1 MPYIEQELFS
11 IFARCVTITIIE
23 VFPPVPGGMHTI
35 LRFEGYPAWPV
46 VWYNLPRILRI
57 FRNEDTLRVVR
68 KAGKVSTLP
77 KKSLLDTIT
86 QKMVESQLWRSI
98 FRHGYPDT
106 PLNQS
111 LVMMGNVFLHL
122 HPVKISRRAMKVTYT
137 WCMGGIS
144 FFLFLLLTITG
155 VFLMF
160 FYVPDTTLAYQN
172 INQLSSAVS
181 FGHLVRNMH
190 RWAAHLMV
198 VSVTC
203 HMIRVFYHGA
213 YKPPREFNWVV
224 GVLLFFVTLFLS
236 FTGYLLPWDQIA
248 IWAITVGTNL
258 APYTPLIGDFAQKL
272 IVAGPS
278 VSQATLVRFYVG
290 HVIFLP
296 LLAALLMAV
305 HFWRIRKDGGV
316 AGPPPPSRREI
327 EAQAERA
334 AIGSARS

>member
-1 MPYIEQELFS
+1 
-11 IFARCVTITIIE
+11 
-23 VFPPVPGGMHTI
+23 
-35 LRFEGYPAWPV
+35 
-46 VWYNLPRILRI
+46 
-57 FRNEDTLRVVR
+57 
-68 KAGKVSTLP
+68 VSSVP
-77 KKSLLDTIT
+77 KKSLLDTLT
-86 QKMVESQLWRSI
+86 QKIVESQVWRSL

-122 HPVKISRRAMKVTYT
+122 HPVKVSRQAMKITYT

-160 FYVPDTTLAYQN
+160 YYVPDTSTAYAN
-172 INQLSSAVS
+172 IQQLSTVVS

-198 VSVTC
+198 VSVTL

-258 APYTPLIGDFAQKL
+258 APYTPLLGSTVYKILVG
-272 IVAGPS
+272 GSS
-278 VSQATLVRFYVG
+278 VGQATLIRFYVG
-290 HVIFLP
+290 HVILLP
-296 LLAALLMAV
+296 LAGALLMAV
-305 HFWRIRKDGGV
+305 HFWRIRKDGGE
-316 AGPPPPSRREI
+316 AGPPPPSRREL
-327 EAQAERA
+327 EARAERA
-334 AIGSARS
+334 RERAAVTAGTQQ

>member
-1 MPYIEQELFS
+1 MS
-11 IFARCVTITIIE
+11 
-23 VFPPVPGGMHTI
+23 
-35 LRFEGYPAWPV
+35 
-46 VWYNLPRILRI
+46 
-57 FRNEDTLRVVR
+57 
-68 KAGKVSTLP
+68 SLP
-77 KKSLLDTIT
+77 KKSLLDTLT
-86 QKMVESQLWRSI
+86 QKLVESQVWRSI

-122 HPVKISRRAMKVTYT
+122 HPVKVSRQAMKITYT

-160 FYVPDTTLAYQN
+160 YYVPDTNQAYQN
-172 INQLSSAVS
+172 INQLSTAVS
-181 FGHLVRNMH
+181 FGHLTRNMH

-198 VSVTC
+198 VSVTL

-213 YKPPREFNWVV
+213 YKPPREFNWVI
-224 GVLLFFVTLFLS
+224 GVLLFLVTLFLS

-258 APYTPLIGDFAQKL
+258 APYTPILGDPVYKVL
-272 IVAGPS
+272 VAGS
-278 VSQATLVRFYVG
+278 AVTQSTLVRFYVG

-296 LLAALLMAV
+296 LIAALLMAI
-305 HFWRIRKDGGV
+305 HFWRIRKDGGA
-316 AGPPPPSRREI
+316 AGPPPPSRREL
-327 EAQAERA
+327 EARAERVA
-334 AIGSARS
+334 AGSTQQ

>member
-1 MPYIEQELFS
+1 MS
-11 IFARCVTITIIE
+11 SV
-23 VFPPVPGGMHTI
+23 
-35 LRFEGYPAWPV
+35 
-46 VWYNLPRILRI
+46 
-57 FRNEDTLRVVR
+57 
-68 KAGKVSTLP
+68 P
-77 KKSLLDTIT
+77 KKSILDTLT
-86 QKMVESQLWRSI
+86 QKIVESQVWRSL

-122 HPVKISRRAMKVTYT
+122 HPVKVSRQAMKITYT

-160 FYVPDTTLAYQN
+160 YYVPDTSTAYVN
-172 INQLSSAVS
+172 IQQLSTVVS

-198 VSVTC
+198 VSVTL

-258 APYTPLIGDFAQKL
+258 APYTPLLGSTVYKILVG
-272 IVAGPS
+272 GSS
-278 VSQATLVRFYVG
+278 VGQATLIRFYVG
-290 HVIFLP
+290 HVILLP
-296 LLAALLMAV
+296 LAGALLMAV
-305 HFWRIRKDGGV
+305 HFWRIRKDGGE
-316 AGPPPPSRREI
+316 AGPPPPSRREL
-327 EAQAERA
+327 EARAERERERTA
-334 AIGSARS
+334 VSAGSQQ

>member
-1 MPYIEQELFS
+1 MS
-11 IFARCVTITIIE
+11 
-23 VFPPVPGGMHTI
+23 
-35 LRFEGYPAWPV
+35 
-46 VWYNLPRILRI
+46 
-57 FRNEDTLRVVR
+57 
-68 KAGKVSTLP
+68 STSN
-77 KKSLLDTIT
+77 KSLLDVAT
-86 QKMVESQLWRSI
+86 QKIVESTVWRSI

-122 HPVKISRRAMKVTYT
+122 HPVKISRQAMKITYT

-160 FYVPDTTLAYQN
+160 YYVPDTRDAYQN
-172 INQLSSAVS
+172 INQLNSAVS

-198 VSVTC
+198 VSVTL

-213 YKPPREFNWVV
+213 YKPPREFNWVI

-258 APYTPLIGDFAQKL
+258 APYTPLLGDPVYKVLVGGGA
-272 IVAGPS
+272 VG
-278 VSQATLVRFYVG
+278 QATLVRFYVG
-290 HVIFLP
+290 HVILLP
-296 LLAALLMAV
+296 LAGALLMAV
-305 HFWRIRKDGGV
+305 HFWRIRKDGGE
-316 AGPPPPSRREI
+316 AGPPPPSRREL
-327 EAQAERA
+327 EARAERA
-334 AIGSARS
+334 EGTERTVPVASTTAR

>member
-1 MPYIEQELFS
+1 
-11 IFARCVTITIIE
+11 
-23 VFPPVPGGMHTI
+23 
-35 LRFEGYPAWPV
+35 
-46 VWYNLPRILRI
+46 
-57 FRNEDTLRVVR
+57 
-68 KAGKVSTLP
+68 VSTVP

-86 QKMVESQLWRSI
+86 QKMVESQAWRSI

-111 LVMMGNVFLHL
+111 LVMMSNVFLHL
-122 HPVKISRRAMKVTYT
+122 HPVKLSRSALKVTYT

-144 FFLFLLLTITG
+144 FFLFLLLTLTG

-160 FYVPDTTLAYQN
+160 FYVPDTNLAYQN
-172 INQLSSAVS
+172 INQLSTVVS

-198 VSVTC
+198 ISVTL

-213 YKPPREFNWVV
+213 YKPPREFN
-224 GVLLFFVTLFLS
+224 
-236 FTGYLLPWDQIA
+236 LLPWDQIA

-258 APYTPLIGDFAQKL
+258 APYAPLLGDAVYKVL
-272 IVAGPS
+272 VGGPS
-278 VSQATLVRFYVG
+278 VSQSTLIRFYVG

-296 LLAALLMAV
+296 LVAALLMAV
-305 HFWRIRKDGGV
+305 HFWRIRKDGGI
-316 AGPPPPSRREI
+316 AGPPPPSRRES

-334 AIGSARS
+334 LAGSARQ

>member
-1 MPYIEQELFS
+1 
-11 IFARCVTITIIE
+11 
-23 VFPPVPGGMHTI
+23 
-35 LRFEGYPAWPV
+35 
-46 VWYNLPRILRI
+46 
-57 FRNEDTLRVVR
+57 
-68 KAGKVSTLP
+68 VSSTSN
-77 KKSLLDTIT
+77 KSLLDTMT

-111 LVMMGNVFLHL
+111 LMLMSNVFLHL
-122 HPVKISRRAMKVTYT
+122 HPVKVSRQAMRITYT

-144 FFLFLLLTITG
+144 FFLFLLLTLTG

-160 FYVPDTTLAYQN
+160 YYIPDVNVAYQN
-172 INQLSSAVS
+172 INQLNSAVS
-181 FGHLVRNMH
+181 FGLLVRNMH

-198 VSVTC
+198 VSVTL

-213 YKPPREFNWVV
+213 YKPPREFNWVI

-258 APYTPLIGDFAQKL
+258 APYTPVLGDTVYK
-272 IVAGPS
+272 IMVGGSS
-278 VSQATLVRFYVG
+278 VSQATLIRFYVA
-290 HVIFLP
+290 HVILLP
-296 LLAALLMAV
+296 LAGALLMAV
-305 HFWRIRKDGGV
+305 HFWRIRKDGGE

-327 EAQAERA
+327 ESGAERA
-334 AIGSARS
+334 TAGTAR